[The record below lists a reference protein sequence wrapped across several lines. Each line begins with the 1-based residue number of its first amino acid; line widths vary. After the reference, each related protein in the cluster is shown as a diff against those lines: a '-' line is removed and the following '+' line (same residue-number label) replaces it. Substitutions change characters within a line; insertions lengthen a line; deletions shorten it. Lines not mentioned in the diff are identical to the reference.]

1 MCLALYLL
9 FHDHGKHRLQV
20 KASTGRNVQN
30 YVSGNDGG
38 RATKDAKRG
47 HWGMRGHLKAA
58 PAVLESSASQREV
71 VISDWEPGR
80 SELIANGHGY
90 DCVQSCWMRGGW
102 HPHQTRGSPLTWFLK
117 LYSIPTSN
125 RISGKGFQCRM
136 RTGSGRIGRTMSDE
150 GCEFQQVTNADNRPG
165 NCDQRYG
172 IAVGATVSKGRLQ
185 S

>member
-1 MCLALYLL
+1 M
-9 FHDHGKHRLQV
+9 
-20 KASTGRNVQN
+20 GRNVQN

-90 DCVQSCWMRGGW
+90 DCVQSCWMRGG
-102 HPHQTRGSPLTWFLK
+102 
-117 LYSIPTSN
+117 
-125 RISGKGFQCRM
+125 
-136 RTGSGRIGRTMSDE
+136 
-150 GCEFQQVTNADNRPG
+150 
-165 NCDQRYG
+165 
-172 IAVGATVSKGRLQ
+172 
-185 S
+185 